1 MSNTTDQEQDLLDL
15 FRAMP
20 LINSKPGSRWAAP
33 CSLVDLTE
41 TWGAR
46 LTCTSESKKAAAPLL
61 PRSPIKFIGFPIA
74 FVYRLS
80 YSPPMPQRSGAD
92 GRDEMALFEIKHRL
106 TVAVLFKLETESL
119 KMCVETAVKR
129 SADLRD
135 ADLRDEDL
143 RDADL
148 GGADLSGAV
157 LGGAVLGDA
166 DLRGIKG
173 VIALGA
179 PDGWPA
185 HAWLRDGWLSIRV
198 GCQEKRIDEARAY
211 WAGKDNRR
219 EVMAALDY
227 AEAVAVLRGWAI
239 TAPAVEVAA

>member
-1 MSNTTDQEQDLLDL
+1 
-15 FRAMP
+15 
-20 LINSKPGSRWAAP
+20 
-33 CSLVDLTE
+33 
-41 TWGAR
+41 
-46 LTCTSESKKAAAPLL
+46 
-61 PRSPIKFIGFPIA
+61 
-74 FVYRLS
+74 
-80 YSPPMPQRSGAD
+80 
-92 GRDEMALFEIKHRL
+92 MALFEIKHRL

-129 SADLRD
+129 SAYLRD
-135 ADLRDEDL
+135 ADL

-148 GGADLSGAV
+148 GGADLRGADLRGADLRGAYLRGAY
-157 LGGAVLGDA
+157 LGGAYFG
-166 DLRGIKG
+166 GIKG

>member
-1 MSNTTDQEQDLLDL
+1 MT
-15 FRAMP
+15 
-20 LINSKPGSRWAAP
+20 
-33 CSLVDLTE
+33 
-41 TWGAR
+41 
-46 LTCTSESKKAAAPLL
+46 
-61 PRSPIKFIGFPIA
+61 
-74 FVYRLS
+74 
-80 YSPPMPQRSGAD
+80 
-92 GRDEMALFEIKHRL
+92 LFEIKHRL

-135 ADLRDEDL
+135 ADLRDADL

-148 GGADLSGAV
+148 RGADLRDADLRGADLSGADLRGADLRGAD
-157 LGGAVLGDA
+157 LGGAYLGGA
-166 DLRGIKG
+166 YLRGIKG

-219 EVMAALDY
+219 EVMAAVDY

-239 TAPAVEVAA
+239 SAPAEQEVA

>member
-1 MSNTTDQEQDLLDL
+1 
-15 FRAMP
+15 
-20 LINSKPGSRWAAP
+20 
-33 CSLVDLTE
+33 
-41 TWGAR
+41 
-46 LTCTSESKKAAAPLL
+46 
-61 PRSPIKFIGFPIA
+61 
-74 FVYRLS
+74 
-80 YSPPMPQRSGAD
+80 
-92 GRDEMALFEIKHRL
+92 MALFEIKHRL

-135 ADLRDEDL
+135 ADLRDADL
-143 RDADL
+143 GGASLSGANLGGADL

-157 LGGAVLGDA
+157 LGGAVLGDADLRGADLGGA

>member
-1 MSNTTDQEQDLLDL
+1 
-15 FRAMP
+15 
-20 LINSKPGSRWAAP
+20 
-33 CSLVDLTE
+33 
-41 TWGAR
+41 
-46 LTCTSESKKAAAPLL
+46 
-61 PRSPIKFIGFPIA
+61 
-74 FVYRLS
+74 
-80 YSPPMPQRSGAD
+80 
-92 GRDEMALFEIKHRL
+92 MALFEIKHRL
-106 TVAVLFKLETESL
+106 TVTVLFKLETESL

-129 SADLRD
+129 SAYLSD
-135 ADLRDEDL
+135 
-143 RDADL
+143 
-148 GGADLSGAV
+148 ADLSG
-157 LGGAVLGDA
+157 A

-211 WAGKDNRR
+211 WAGKDHRR